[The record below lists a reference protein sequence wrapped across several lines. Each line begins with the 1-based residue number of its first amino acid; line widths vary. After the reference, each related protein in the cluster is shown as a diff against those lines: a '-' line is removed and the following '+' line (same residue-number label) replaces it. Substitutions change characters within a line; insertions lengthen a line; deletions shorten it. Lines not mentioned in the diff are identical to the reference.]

1 MSIIA
6 IVDSSENIDLFTS
19 RPIRLSFI
27 LDMSKVIVDSLI
39 HAYYLKNKKKINYI
53 SLNIKRYIV
62 NFTHQLISLLNH
74 PYLNLISQMFLA
86 LYLFL
91 QLRILQHHQQL

>member
-39 HAYYLKNKKKINYI
+39 HAYYLKYKKN
-53 SLNIKRYIV
+53 
-62 NFTHQLISLLNH
+62 
-74 PYLNLISQMFLA
+74 
-86 LYLFL
+86 
-91 QLRILQHHQQL
+91 

>member
-39 HAYYLKNKKKINYI
+39 HSYYLKKKKKLTIY
-53 SLNIKRYIV
+53 L
-62 NFTHQLISLLNH
+62 LI
-74 PYLNLISQMFLA
+74 
-86 LYLFL
+86 
-91 QLRILQHHQQL
+91 LRDI